1 MWHHIGA
8 VDFENQQKDSYKPYS
23 TDKKSFLPTRPA
35 QYLLMEDAVE
45 RAWGWHGLPN
55 DIVIKSFHHD

>member
-1 MWHHIGA
+1 MWRQIGA

-45 RAWGWHGLPN
+45 RA
-55 DIVIKSFHHD
+55 

>member
-1 MWHHIGA
+1 MWRQIGA
-8 VDFENQQKDSYKPYS
+8 VDFENQQKDSYKPCS

-55 DIVIKSFHHD
+55 DIVKSLHHN

>member
-1 MWHHIGA
+1 MWRQIGG

-23 TDKKSFLPTRPA
+23 TNKKSFLPTRPA

-55 DIVIKSFHHD
+55 DIVKSFHHD